1 MGYVDQTL
9 GANERVLCRAWFPI
23 VYWMGIWAAFLVPAI
38 AVGLAALAAPAA
50 AWPWAVWLCVAAAPF
65 GFWLFASRGWT
76 MLSTE
81 IAVTTNRVVVK
92 RGIFRTQTDEVAIP
106 NIETVQMH
114 QGLTGVALGIAS
126 FTIEGTGDDR
136 VQIPPIAWPFLFR
149 KAIEDARG
157 MRGGGQPAR

>member
-9 GANERVLCRAWFPI
+9 GANERVLCRALFPI
-23 VYWMGIWAAFLVPAI
+23 VIWMGLWAAFLVPVG
-38 AVGLAALAAPAA
+38 AVAVAALAAPVAQ
-50 AWPWAVWLCVAAAPF
+50 WHWIVWVCVAAAPF
-65 GFWLFASRGWT
+65 GAWIFATRGWR
-76 MLSTE
+76 MMSTE
-81 IAVTTNRVVVK
+81 IAVTSNRVVVK

-114 QGLTGVALGIAS
+114 QGLSGVALGIAS

-136 VQIPPIAWPFLFR
+136 VEIPPIAWPFQFR

-157 MRGGGQPAR
+157 LRSGVQPGR

>member
-9 GANERVLCRAWFPI
+9 GANERILCRALFPI
-23 VYWMGIWAAFLVPAI
+23 VYWMGVWTAFLFPLA
-38 AVGLAALAAPAA
+38 AVGVAALAAPVAQ
-50 AWPWAVWLCVAAAPF
+50 WHWAVWLCVAAIPV
-65 GFWLFASRGWT
+65 GFWIFASRGWT

-114 QGLTGVALGIAS
+114 QGVSGVALGIAS

-157 MRGGGQPAR
+157 MRQTGR

>member
-1 MGYVDQTL
+1 MGYVDRTL
-9 GANERVLCRAWFPI
+9 GTNERILCRAWFPI
-23 VYWMGIWAAFLVPAI
+23 AYWMGIWAALLVPGLTVAI
-38 AVGLAALAAPAA
+38 AALAAPAA
-50 AWPWAVWLCVAAAPF
+50 QWHWAIWGCVAALPF
-65 GFWLFASRGWT
+65 GAWVFATRGWT
-76 MLSTE
+76 MMSTE

-114 QGLTGVALGIAS
+114 QGLSGVAMGIAS

-157 MRGGGQPAR
+157 LRAGAQPPR